1 MGAEKERDEDKK
13 EAQVARFASVATGD
27 AKAMAEGD
35 LASVQDTL
43 AAVEQ
48 DMRVGEEA
56 RRKAEAE
63 AARLEVEQMSLL
75 LEIGMVKDVVSSL
88 HSQSNKDKEA
98 MEEEYQKALEVI
110 FAYGYGCC
118 VLKHNICRDQL

>member
-63 AARLEVEQMSLL
+63 AARLEVEQTSLL

-98 MEEEYQKALEVI
+98 MEEDYQKALKVI